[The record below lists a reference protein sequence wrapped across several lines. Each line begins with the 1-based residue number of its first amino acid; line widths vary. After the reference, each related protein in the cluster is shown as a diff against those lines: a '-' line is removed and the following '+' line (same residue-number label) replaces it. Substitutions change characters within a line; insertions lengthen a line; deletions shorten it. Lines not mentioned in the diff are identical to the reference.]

1 MPKSSPKLPPPPR
14 GFERSSCPIACTL
27 EIIGDKWTLLVIRDL
42 LLGKKRYGD
51 FQNAPESIPT
61 NILAERLKRLESAGL
76 VEKAPYQNNPVRYEY
91 SLTKAGMELKVI
103 LIGIAEWGNRN
114 IPGTRRDWRKKKPAN

>member
-51 FQNAPESIPT
+51 FQNSPEAIPT
-61 NILAERLKRLESAGL
+61 NILAERLKRLEAAGL
-76 VEKAPYQNNPVRYEY
+76 VIKKPYQDHPVRHEY
-91 SLTKAGMELKVI
+91 ALTEASAQLEPI
-103 LIGIAEWGNRN
+103 IRSIAEWGNRH
-114 IPGTRRDWRKKKPAN
+114 IPGTYRGWPKKGS